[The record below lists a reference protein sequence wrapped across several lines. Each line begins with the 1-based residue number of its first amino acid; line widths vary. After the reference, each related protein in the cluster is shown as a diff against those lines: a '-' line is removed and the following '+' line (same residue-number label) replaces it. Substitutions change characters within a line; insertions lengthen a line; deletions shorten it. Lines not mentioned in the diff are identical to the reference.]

1 MAVVEGVVGGE
12 DLVAGVSV
20 LFQRGGRR
28 FQLSKGCRISV
39 RSYLAGQ
46 PWQLLV
52 NLNIEN
58 LGERVYWA
66 GFLTSSQMMLGLR
79 LSKLH

>member
-28 FQLSKGCRISV
+28 FQLSKGCRIS
-39 RSYLAGQ
+39 A
-46 PWQLLV
+46 
-52 NLNIEN
+52 
-58 LGERVYWA
+58 
-66 GFLTSSQMMLGLR
+66 
-79 LSKLH
+79 